1 MTHDPAPASDDV
13 LAYDN
18 PPVDAPRAAGAMLKL
33 LTHLIENE
41 VTGPALAEHLFAGAG
56 VALLRRT
63 PCDDPLPFGHPLLT
77 LDGHDDPGPAAAPAL
92 SALAFA
98 APGPPP
104 GFAFQTAGDYALAYR
119 QGAIGPEE
127 VARRVIDAAHAFAQ
141 ARPALG
147 ALIAQDEAD
156 LLRQARASAERHA
169 KGAPLGPLDG
179 VPVAIKDEL
188 DQAHYPTT
196 VGTAFLGRRGPAA
209 ADAVAV
215 ARLRAAGALL
225 IGKANMHEI
234 GMGATGLNAHHGPA
248 RNPYDPAAA
257 AGGSSGG
264 SAAAV
269 AAGLCPIAL
278 GADGGGS
285 IRIPAALCGV
295 VGLKPTYGRVSET
308 GASPLCWSLAHVG
321 PLGATARDV
330 ALAYMAIAGR
340 DPLDPNTHRQPAP
353 TLAGFAD
360 GAAGLRI
367 GVYRP
372 WFEDADPEVVRA
384 GSAMLAALVDAGAT
398 VYDVVVPEL
407 GVLAAAHSVTI
418 AVEMASAHLHHH
430 AASKAEYGFETRFNL
445 ALARRLRGSDY
456 VHAQR
461 LRGRLYGHFR
471 EALRDVDVIVTPT
484 TACTAPIV
492 AADALATGESDL
504 MLLDRLCRFARPGNL
519 TGLPAISFPA
529 GYDQAGRP
537 IGFQAMG
544 RPWEEHVLLRLAQAA
559 EAVVPR
565 RAPRIHRRILGV

>member
-1 MTHDPAPASDDV
+1 MGARMT
-13 LAYDN
+13 YEN
-18 PPVDAPRAAGAMLKL
+18 PPVDAPRTVGLPLKL
-33 LTHLIENE
+33 LTHLLEHDL
-41 VTGPALAEHLFAGAG
+41 TGPALAEHLFAGAG

-63 PCDDPLPFGHPLLT
+63 PCDDPLPLGHPLLA
-77 LDGHDDPGPAAAPAL
+77 LDGHDDPGAAAGPPAL

-98 APGPPP
+98 EPGPPP

-119 QGAIGPEE
+119 EGAIGPEE
-127 VARRVIDAAHAFAQ
+127 VARRVLDAAGMLEN
-141 ARPALG
+141 ARPRLG

-156 LLRQARASAERHA
+156 LMRQARASAERHA
-169 KGAPLGPLDG
+169 RGAPLGPLDG

-196 VGTAFLGRRGPAA
+196 VGTAFLGGRGPAP
-209 ADAVAV
+209 ADAEVV

-225 IGKANMHEI
+225 IGKTNMHEI
-234 GMGATGLNAHHGPA
+234 GMGATGINAHHGAA
-248 RNPYDPAAA
+248 RNPYDPDTA

-269 AAGLCPIAL
+269 AAGLCPLAI

-295 VGLKPTYGRVSET
+295 VGLKPTFGRASER
-308 GASPLCWSLAHVG
+308 GAAPLCWSLAHVG
-321 PLGATARDV
+321 PIGATARDV
-330 ALAYMAIAGR
+330 ALGYLAIAGR
-340 DPLDPNTHRQPAP
+340 DPGDPNTLRQPAP

-360 GAAGLRI
+360 GVAGLRL

-384 GSAMLAALVDAGAT
+384 CSAILAALVDQGAT
-398 VYDVVVPEL
+398 VVEVEIPEL
-407 GVLAAAHSVTI
+407 GVLSAAHSVTI
-418 AVEMASAHLHHH
+418 AVEMATAHLHHH
-430 AASKAEYGFETRFNL
+430 AASRADYAFETRFNL

-461 LRGRLYGHFR
+461 LRARLYGHVR
-471 EALRDVDVIVTPT
+471 EALAQADVIVTPA
-484 TACTAPIV
+484 TACTAPRV
-492 AADALATGESDL
+492 APDALATGESDL
-504 MLLDRLCRFARPGNL
+504 ALLDRLCRFARAGNF

-544 RPWEEHVLLRLAQAA
+544 RPWEEHVLLRIAQAA
-559 EAVVPR
+559 ERVVPR
-565 RAPRIHRRILGV
+565 EAPRVHRRILGV